1 MNEHMCSLKIV
12 LVLFRSLI
20 LHVLV
25 SIDVDTL
32 FEINKALSLPL
43 PAIVQNFQVADKA
56 GLLSSSIEFETDVDV
71 QQLKWQLI
79 N

>member
-20 LHVLV
+20 LLV
-25 SIDVDTL
+25 SIDIDTL

-71 QQLKWQLI
+71 QQLK
-79 N
+79 